1 MRSNHFQQ
9 LQMQHPH
16 DPTFDLQTDIIM
28 RCVVS
33 HVWLFCHQSNKS
45 LHGIFQLSYSID
57 RDSRNIAEMSKY
69 LIYLQITDLS
79 HNTVFILLFV
89 EIRKSVEII
98 NFPLMFLDEAILRLL
113 LLHFIWCINDPC
125 ITYHKLQSFMTILTF
140 ENIKVHST
148 KLHHSIR
155 TLSCYAVYVI
165 IIEFLALFLQKS
177 VKDGMNWHRQRV
189 KYWRNVGKNNI
200 TNKRVCNCSIFPKL
214 INSFNKII
222 PCFTN

>member
-1 MRSNHFQQ
+1 MFKNDVAYWFADDIKRFFLNAQQSFPTTTNATPTRSN
-9 LQMQHPH
+9 
-16 DPTFDLQTDIIM
+16 
-28 RCVVS
+28 
-33 HVWLFCHQSNKS
+33 VWFANWYYYAMCCIARMILFCHQCNKS

-79 HNTVFILLFV
+79 HNTVFLFV

-140 ENIKVHST
+140 ENIKVHWT

-155 TLSCYAVYVI
+155 TLSC
-165 IIEFLALFLQKS
+165 
-177 VKDGMNWHRQRV
+177 
-189 KYWRNVGKNNI
+189 
-200 TNKRVCNCSIFPKL
+200 C
-214 INSFNKII
+214 
-222 PCFTN
+222 